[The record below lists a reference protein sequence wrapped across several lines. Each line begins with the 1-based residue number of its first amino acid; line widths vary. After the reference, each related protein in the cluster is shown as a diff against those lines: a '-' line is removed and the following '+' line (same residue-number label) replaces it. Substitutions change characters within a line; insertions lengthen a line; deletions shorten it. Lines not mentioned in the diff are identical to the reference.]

1 MTDAWAH
8 ETVSSDRPG
17 LRFADVATGPTP
29 PAGIVPIWSGGSGKP
44 AIRRAVRFGEAWHP
58 INPELVWLR
67 EVGVRA
73 LTAASDAA
81 QRAVPEVVVRIKARL
96 QAEPAAPGRP
106 LGVGTLAQVL
116 DDLEALAEVGASEV
130 ILDTNPDAPE
140 ARDFGVERQALLE
153 IVEAFR
159 ARAGVA

>member
-1 MTDAWAH
+1 M
-8 ETVSSDRPG
+8 
-17 LRFADVATGPTP
+17 
-29 PAGIVPIWSGGSGKP
+29 PAL
-44 AIRRAVRFGEAWHP
+44 A
-58 INPELVWLR
+58 
-67 EVGVRA
+67 
-73 LTAASDAA
+73 AASDAA
-81 QRAVPEVVVRIKARL
+81 QRPVPEVVVRIKARL

-159 ARAGVA
+159 ARAGVARSLLG